1 MLCSA
6 AAAAAAVV
14 AGSATDRRR
23 GSDGAAAGGA
33 PEPAAA
39 RILVVEDDPAIAEL
53 IQLYLQREGLDST
66 LAASAE
72 QADGALRRELFHLLI
87 LDINLP
93 GRNGFQFLNQFRA
106 RHSTPVII
114 VSARDSD
121 EDKVL
126 GLGVG
131 ADDFVTKPFSPR
143 VLLARVRTN
152 LRYLHRG
159 PAPSLRT
166 IRLGDYVIRLDE
178 YSVTRNGV
186 QITLA
191 PKEFDLL
198 SYLVN
203 NAGRAFTPEELYA
216 SVWGARY
223 GDRSTVTVHVQRLR
237 KKLHRPGV
245 AGLIETVPRVGYRV
259 RAADVSVEP

>member
-1 MLCSA
+1 M
-6 AAAAAAVV
+6 
-14 AGSATDRRR
+14 AGSATDDRP
-23 GSDGAAAGGA
+23 GPDSEAAAPDTA
-33 PEPAAA
+33 PA
-39 RILVVEDDPAIAEL
+39 RVLVVEDDAAIAEL
-53 IQLYLQREGLDST
+53 IGLYLEREGLAST
-66 LAASAE
+66 VAGSAE
-72 QADGALRRELFHLLI
+72 EADRALRRAVFHLLI

-93 GRNGFQFLNQFRA
+93 GRNGFQFLVQFRA

-152 LRYLHRG
+152 LRYLNRG
-159 PAPSLRT
+159 PAPSLRAV
-166 IRLGDYVIRLDE
+166 RLGDYVVHLDE
-178 YSVTRNGV
+178 YTVTRHGV
-186 QITLA
+186 RITLA

-198 SYLVN
+198 SHLVCN
-203 NAGRAFTPEELYA
+203 PGRAFTPQELYA
-216 SVWGARY
+216 GVWGNRY

-237 KKLHRPGV
+237 KKLHR
-245 AGLIETVPRVGYRV
+245 AGTDPLIETVPRVGYRV
-259 RAADVSVEP
+259 SAAEVRFET

>member
-1 MLCSA
+1 M
-6 AAAAAAVV
+6 AVD
-14 AGSATDRRR
+14 SATDPRL
-23 GSDGAAAGGA
+23 
-33 PEPAAA
+33 AA
-39 RILVVEDDPAIAEL
+39 RILVVKDDAAIAEL
-53 IQLYLQREGLDST
+53 IGLYLESERLEPT
-66 LAASAE
+66 FATSAE
-72 QADGALRRELFHLLI
+72 EAEAALRRAVFHLLI

-93 GRNGFQFLNQFRA
+93 GRNGFQFLTWFRS

-114 VSARDSD
+114 VSARDAD

-166 IRLGDYVIRLDE
+166 VRLADYVVHLDD
-178 YSVTRNGV
+178 YAVTRDGNR
-186 QITLA
+186 ITLA

-198 SYLVN
+198 SHLLS
-203 NAGRAFTPEELYA
+203 NAGRALTPEELYA
-216 SVWGARY
+216 GVWGNRY

-237 KKLHRPGV
+237 KKLHRPG
-245 AGLIETVPRVGYRV
+245 AAPLIETVPRVGYRV
-259 RAADVSVEP
+259 RADEVSFEP

>member
-1 MLCSA
+1 MTSA
-6 AAAAAAVV
+6 PDPSATAVV
-14 AGSATDRRR
+14 AHPDAAT
-23 GSDGAAAGGA
+23 G
-33 PEPAAA
+33 
-39 RILVVEDDPAIAEL
+39 RILVVEDDVAIAEL
-53 IQLYLQREGLDST
+53 IELYLDKEGLEST
-66 LAASAE
+66 CVASAE
-72 QADGALRRELFHLLI
+72 AAESALRHLVFHLLI

-93 GRNGFQFLNQFRA
+93 GRDGFQFLTEFRV

-159 PAPSLRT
+159 PAPS
-166 IRLGDYVIRLDE
+166 IRAVRFGDYLIYLNE
-178 YSVTRNGV
+178 YSVTRDDNR
-186 QITLA
+186 ITLA

-198 SYLVN
+198 AFLVC
-203 NAGRAFTPEELYA
+203 NAGRAFTPQELYA
-216 SVWGARY
+216 SVWGNRF
-223 GDRSTVTVHVQRLR
+223 GDLSTVTVHVQRLR
-237 KKLHRPGV
+237 KKLHRPG
-245 AGLIETVPRVGYRV
+245 AAPLIETVPRVGYRA
-259 RAADVSVEP
+259 RAAAVSFQT

>member
-1 MLCSA
+1 M
-6 AAAAAAVV
+6 
-14 AGSATDRRR
+14 AGSATDRRP
-23 GSDGAAAGGA
+23 D
-33 PEPAAA
+33 PAT
-39 RILVVEDDPAIAEL
+39 RILVVEDDAAIAEL
-53 IQLYLQREGLDST
+53 IGLYLERAGLEST
-66 LAASAE
+66 IAVSAE
-72 QADGALRRELFHLLI
+72 EAEAALSREVFHLLI
-87 LDINLP
+87 VDINLP
-93 GRNGFQFLNQFRA
+93 GRNGFQFLTRFRS

-121 EDKVL
+121 EDKLL

-166 IRLGDYVIRLDE
+166 VRLADYVVHLDD
-178 YSVTRNGV
+178 YSVTHHGNR
-186 QITLA
+186 ITLA

-198 SYLVN
+198 SHLVS
-203 NAGRAFTPEELYA
+203 NAGRALTPDELYA
-216 SVWGARY
+216 SVWGNRY

-237 KKLHRPGV
+237 KKLHRPG
-245 AGLIETVPRVGYRV
+245 AAPLIETVPRVGYRV
-259 RAADVSVEP
+259 RADEVSFEP

>member
-1 MLCSA
+1 MA
-6 AAAAAAVV
+6 VAAAVV
-14 AGSATDRRR
+14 AGSATDRRWSVR
-23 GSDGAAAGGA
+23 EAAGGA
-33 PEPAAA
+33 PDPAAA

-66 LAASAE
+66 IAASAE
-72 QADGALRRELFHLLI
+72 QAERALRRELFHLLI

-93 GRNGFQFLNQFRA
+93 GRNGFQFLSRFRA

-152 LRYLHRG
+152 LRYLRRG
-159 PAPSLRT
+159 PAPSLRAV
-166 IRLGDYVIRLDE
+166 RLGEYVIHLDD
-178 YSVTRNGV
+178 YSVTCRGV
-186 QITLA
+186 RITLA

-198 SYLVN
+198 SHLVS

-216 SVWGARY
+216 SVWGNRY

-237 KKLHRPGV
+237 KKLHRPGA

-259 RAADVSVEP
+259 RADDVSPGP

>member
-1 MLCSA
+1 MPCSA
-6 AAAAAAVV
+6 AAAAAV
-14 AGSATDRRR
+14 AGSETDRRR
-23 GSDGAAAGGA
+23 DSVREAAGGA
-33 PEPAAA
+33 RDPAVA

-53 IQLYLQREGLDST
+53 IQLYLQRAGFDST
-66 LAASAE
+66 IAASAE
-72 QADGALRRELFHLLI
+72 QADSALRRELFHLLI

-93 GRNGFQFLNQFRA
+93 GRNGFQFLSQFRA

-166 IRLGDYVIRLDE
+166 VRLGEFLIHLDE
-178 YSVTRNGV
+178 YLVTRHGV

-198 SYLVN
+198 GHLVS

-216 SVWGARY
+216 SVWGNRY
-223 GDRSTVTVHVQRLR
+223 GDRSTVTVHIQRLR
-237 KKLHRPGV
+237 KKLHRPRA

-259 RAADVSVEP
+259 RSADVSLEP

>member
-1 MLCSA
+1 MASGHCSA
-6 AAAAAAVV
+6 AAVAVADSATDQRPGSGADQ
-14 AGSATDRRR
+14 AGSARY
-23 GSDGAAAGGA
+23 
-33 PEPAAA
+33 AAA
-39 RILVVEDDPAIAEL
+39 RILVVEDDADIAEL
-53 IQLYLQREGLDST
+53 IGLYLERAGLEST
-66 LAASAE
+66 VAASAE
-72 QADGALRRELFHLLI
+72 AAERALRREVFHLLI

-93 GRNGFQFLNQFRA
+93 GRDGFQFLGQFRA
-106 RHSTPVII
+106 HHSTPVII

-121 EDKVL
+121 EDKVR

-159 PAPSLRT
+159 PAPSSRAV
-166 IRLGDYVIRLDE
+166 RLGNYVVHLDE
-178 YSVTRNGV
+178 YSVTLDGAE
-186 QITLA
+186 IILA

-198 SYLVN
+198 SHLIR
-203 NAGRAFTPEELYA
+203 NAGRTFTPEELYA
-216 SVWGARY
+216 SVWSNRY

-245 AGLIETVPRVGYRV
+245 AALIETVPRVGYRV
-259 RAADVSVEP
+259 RAAEVSFES

>member
-1 MLCSA
+1 M
-6 AAAAAAVV
+6 
-14 AGSATDRRR
+14 AGSATDRSP
-23 GSDGAAAGGA
+23 GTGAEIAAGA
-33 PEPAAA
+33 PDPAPA
-39 RILVVEDDPAIAEL
+39 RILVVEDDAAIAEL
-53 IQLYLQREGLDST
+53 IQLYLEREGLGSAVAT
-66 LAASAE
+66 SAE
-72 QADGALRRELFHLLI
+72 DAEDALRREVFHLLI

-93 GRNGFQFLNQFRA
+93 GRNGFQFLARFRA

-159 PAPSLRT
+159 PAPSLRAV
-166 IRLGDYVIRLDE
+166 RLGDYVIHLDE
-178 YSVTRNGV
+178 YSVTRHGASV
-186 QITLA
+186 TLA

-198 SYLVN
+198 RHLLS
-203 NAGRAFTPEELYA
+203 NAGRALTPEDLYA
-216 SVWGARY
+216 SVWGNRY

-237 KKLHRPGV
+237 KKLHRPG
-245 AGLIETVPRVGYRV
+245 AAALIETVPRVGYRV
-259 RAADVSVEP
+259 RADDVSFEP

>member
-1 MLCSA
+1 M
-6 AAAAAAVV
+6 VV
-14 AGSATDRRR
+14 AGSATDRRP
-23 GSDGAAAGGA
+23 GSGAAAGV
-33 PEPAAA
+33 PDPAAV

-53 IQLYLQREGLDST
+53 IGLYLQREGLEST
-66 LAASAE
+66 ISASAE
-72 QADGALRRELFHLLI
+72 QADSALRREVFHLLI

-93 GRNGFQFLNQFRA
+93 GRNGFQFLTRFRA

-152 LRYLHRG
+152 LRYLHHG

-166 IRLGDYVIRLDE
+166 VRLGDYLVHLDE
-178 YSVTRNGV
+178 YAVTRDGAS
-186 QITLA
+186 ITMA

-198 SYLVN
+198 IHLLG

-216 SVWGARY
+216 GVWGNRY

-237 KKLHRPGV
+237 KKLHRPG
-245 AGLIETVPRVGYRV
+245 AAPLIETVPRVGYRV
-259 RAADVSVEP
+259 RADEVSFEP

>member
-1 MLCSA
+1 M
-6 AAAAAAVV
+6 
-14 AGSATDRRR
+14 AGSATDR
-23 GSDGAAAGGA
+23 SPDTGAETAAGA
-33 PEPAAA
+33 PDPAAA
-39 RILVVEDDPAIAEL
+39 RILVVEDDAAIAEL
-53 IQLYLQREGLDST
+53 IQLYLEREGLGSAVAT
-66 LAASAE
+66 SAE
-72 QADGALRRELFHLLI
+72 DAEDALRREMFHLLI

-93 GRNGFQFLNQFRA
+93 GRNGFQFLARFRA

-159 PAPSLRT
+159 PAPSLRAV
-166 IRLGDYVIRLDE
+166 RLGDYVVHLDE
-178 YSVTRNGV
+178 YSVTRHGAA
-186 QITLA
+186 ITLA

-198 SYLVN
+198 SHLLS
-203 NAGRAFTPEELYA
+203 NAGRALTPEELYA
-216 SVWGARY
+216 SVWGNRY

-237 KKLHRPGV
+237 KKLHRPG
-245 AGLIETVPRVGYRV
+245 AAALIETVPRVGYRV
-259 RAADVSVEP
+259 RAGDVSFEP

>member
-1 MLCSA
+1 M
-6 AAAAAAVV
+6 
-14 AGSATDRRR
+14 AGSATDPTPGAG
-23 GSDGAAAGGA
+23 GSVAAGSRDA
-33 PEPAAA
+33 AAA
-39 RILVVEDDPAIAEL
+39 RILVVEDDAAIAEL
-53 IQLYLQREGLDST
+53 IALYLEREGLRST
-66 LAASAE
+66 VAGSAE
-72 QADGALRRELFHLLI
+72 QAERALRREVFHLLI

-93 GRNGFQFLNQFRA
+93 GRNGFQFLARFRA
-106 RHSTPVII
+106 RHSTPVVI

-159 PAPSLRT
+159 PAPALRT
-166 IRLGDYVIRLDE
+166 VRLGDYVIRLDE
-178 YSVTRNGV
+178 YAVTRHGAPV
-186 QITLA
+186 TLA

-198 SYLVN
+198 SHLLC
-203 NAGRAFTPEELYA
+203 NAGRAFTPQELYA
-216 SVWGARY
+216 SVWGNRY

-237 KKLHRPGV
+237 KKLHRPG
-245 AGLIETVPRVGYRV
+245 APPLIETVPRVGYRV
-259 RAADVSVEP
+259 RAAEVSFEP

>member
-1 MLCSA
+1 M
-6 AAAAAAVV
+6 
-14 AGSATDRRR
+14 AGSATD
-23 GSDGAAAGGA
+23 
-33 PEPAAA
+33 PPPVV
-39 RILVVEDDPAIAEL
+39 RILVVEDDAAIAEL
-53 IQLYLQREGLDST
+53 IGLYLESERLEPT
-66 LAASAE
+66 FATSAE
-72 QADGALRRELFHLLI
+72 EAEAALRRAVFHLLI

-93 GRNGFQFLNQFRA
+93 GRNGFQFLTWFRS

-114 VSARDSD
+114 VSARDAD

-166 IRLGDYVIRLDE
+166 VRLADYVVHLDD
-178 YSVTRNGV
+178 YAVTRDGNR
-186 QITLA
+186 ITLA

-198 SYLVN
+198 SHLLS
-203 NAGRAFTPEELYA
+203 NAGRALTPEEPYA
-216 SVWGARY
+216 DVWGNRY

-237 KKLHRPGV
+237 KKLHRPG
-245 AGLIETVPRVGYRV
+245 AAPLIETVPRVGYRV
-259 RAADVSVEP
+259 RADEVSFEP